1 MENPSYFGY
10 QPSPLNEPHLHLI
23 GRHQRDGLYLHSAQE
38 RAQEVR
44 DHFRL
49 QGADSGLRL
58 PLRHESTCQSSS
70 EGNSLHCDAASTH
83 QSSYLPVQLPQHEY
97 LKDLEPLG
105 WMHTQPTELPQLSM
119 KLIRPAGRFSG
130 RQAVFPAGRPF
141 FRPAGRF
148 SGRQAVFPA
157 GRPYRTSYIVL
168 LIYRTSSVSLIL
180 MTSYLNR

>member
-105 WMHTQPTELPQLSM
+105 WMHTQPTELPQLSPQDITTHAKVM
-119 KLIRPAGRFSG
+119 ADNANWDCEKTDHHVITCRDGLQIHP
-130 RQAVFPAGRPF
+130 
-141 FRPAGRF
+141 
-148 SGRQAVFPA
+148 
-157 GRPYRTSYIVL
+157 
-168 LIYRTSSVSLIL
+168 
-180 MTSYLNR
+180 